1 MMQHRGK
8 ERGPA
13 GQTSRRKEA
22 GDQSRKKYDMT
33 QLLNAEHER
42 VVPESNPYGYYC
54 FKQSH
59 KYKGDR
65 GFVFEGRTPFTYT
78 PTQCVALHPAP
89 SQHEGEPQHTAP
101 PPPVTTSSDPGPT
114 RMLIL
119 DAAVEVLRPAVP
131 PLSSFEIVAS
141 GMEKVSV

>member
-1 MMQHRGK
+1 MMQDRGK

-13 GQTSRRKEA
+13 GQTSRNRGFDRVHDEYRGDNKEIEKQESWAAQVKREAQIRRKEA

-78 PTQCVALHPAP
+78 PTQCVALHPP
-89 SQHEGEPQHTAP
+89 GSFTA
-101 PPPVTTSSDPGPT
+101 
-114 RMLIL
+114 
-119 DAAVEVLRPAVP
+119 
-131 PLSSFEIVAS
+131 
-141 GMEKVSV
+141 